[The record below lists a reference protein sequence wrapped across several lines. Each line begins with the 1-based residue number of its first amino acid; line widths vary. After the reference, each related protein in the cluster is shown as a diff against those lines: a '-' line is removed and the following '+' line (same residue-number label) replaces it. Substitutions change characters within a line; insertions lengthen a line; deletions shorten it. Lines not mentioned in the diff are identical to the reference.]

1 MSRGEM
7 RIKAFVVAAFFVIL
21 LPTINTLVFQK
32 DAGPLVGVSNEY
44 EHPEISFS
52 GLLDG
57 TYQEEYEVFYSHSF
71 SGYRLATRLLNEIKF
86 RLFGKVDNIV
96 RCKDG
101 SVIFENYIE
110 EYLGIS
116 KTHYCTPEYL
126 DKLASQIKRLSDLAK
141 SNGKQLMILI
151 TPNKAEFIQEEI
163 PDKYF
168 WMVPEYP
175 ENQRGS
181 RQLAARLK
189 DEGVMY
195 VDGATLL
202 SSQEWSF
209 PVFPETG
216 IHWTR
221 EAGIQ
226 VLEAMTDCIE
236 KDSGKTLKRISV
248 SGREL
253 QDTPRRGS
261 MNNDD
266 DLWQLMNIISKKR
279 TEYSYPVET
288 EIVPENCIQPEIFVQ
303 GGSFSWTIIELL
315 YDHDIAK
322 DLNFL
327 YYDVALY
334 GYDNT
339 RNAISGFWDE
349 AIKTSVQKS
358 DLIILEVNEE
368 AVYNMGSGFYPIL
381 EEILSE
387 R

>member
-1 MSRGEM
+1 MFRREM
-7 RIKAFVVAAFFVIL
+7 RIKAFVVAVFFVIL
-21 LPTINTLVFQK
+21 LPTVNTFFFQK
-32 DAGPLVGVSNEY
+32 DSSPLVGVSNEY
-44 EHPEISFS
+44 ECPEISFA
-52 GLLDG
+52 GFFNG
-57 TYQEEYEVFYSHSF
+57 TYQEDYEVFYSHSF
-71 SGYRLATRLLNEIKF
+71 SGYRFATRLLNEIRF
-86 RLFGKVDNIV
+86 RLFGKVDNII

-110 EYLGIS
+110 EYLGLS

-126 DKLASQIKRLSDLAK
+126 DELAAQLKRLSDLAEN
-141 SNGKQLMILI
+141 NGKQLMVLI
-151 TPNKAEFIQEEI
+151 TPNKAEFIQKEI
-163 PDKYF
+163 PNKYF
-168 WMVPEYP
+168 WMVPEYL

-181 RQLAARLK
+181 KQLAARLE

-195 VDGATLL
+195 VDGAALLL
-202 SSQEWSF
+202 SHEWPF

-226 VLEAMTDCIE
+226 VLEALTDCLE
-236 KDSGKTLKRISV
+236 ENSGKTLKRVSV

-253 QDTPRRGS
+253 QNTPRRGS

-266 DLWQLMNIISKKR
+266 DLWQLMNIFSKKR
-279 TEYSYPVET
+279 TEYSYPT
-288 EIVPENCIQPEIFVQ
+288 EIEFIPENYVQPEIFIQ

-315 YDHDIAK
+315 YDHDIAE

-339 RNAISGFWDE
+339 RNAISGFLDE
-349 AIKTSVQKS
+349 TVKISVQKS

-368 AVYNMGSGFYPIL
+368 AVYNMGSGFYPVL
-381 EEILSE
+381 EKVLAEQ
-387 R
+387 